1 LHEEV
6 DWICPVMGPDISGN
20 LLWNP
25 AKRPDMHGWLE
36 IREAQTCPG
45 WGPDMSGKPYWNP
58 VSRPDMSGSFY

>member
-36 IREAQTCPG
+36 IREA
-45 WGPDMSGKPYWNP
+45 
-58 VSRPDMSGSFY
+58 